1 MKDHENSLLKE
12 SEKEFVPQSDLF
24 SNSIHYLC
32 NGNMVFSLMR
42 YAEKY
47 KCDWSLDLDRVEV
60 KERKVSDEKTTA
72 KILIDE

>member
-32 NGNMVFSLMR
+32 NGNMVFSLMQ